1 MQISK
6 ILNNNVVITE
16 KDQAEVVA
24 MGRGLA
30 FGKKI
35 GDQIAVDKIEKF
47 YTLKGD
53 ESSRVDELLAGI
65 PDDIFLITDK
75 VITLAKEKI
84 PGKINDSLFLSLA
97 DHINATQ
104 LRAQEGFVI
113 KNFLLWDIKRFFPT
127 EFALASGQPTSLLV
141 GSGSVSFAQTGAV
154 LAVLLKTKNMKLKEL
169 SIPAFISGIFG
180 VTEPAI
186 YGITLPK
193 KKPFWASCIVGA

>member
-53 ESSRVDELLAGI
+53 ESSRFDELY
-65 PDDIFLITDK
+65 D
-75 VITLAKEKI
+75 
-84 PGKINDSLFLSLA
+84 
-97 DHINATQ
+97 
-104 LRAQEGFVI
+104 
-113 KNFLLWDIKRFFPT
+113 
-127 EFALASGQPTSLLV
+127 
-141 GSGSVSFAQTGAV
+141 
-154 LAVLLKTKNMKLKEL
+154 EL
-169 SIPAFISGIFG
+169 SFNA
-180 VTEPAI
+180 
-186 YGITLPK
+186 
-193 KKPFWASCIVGA
+193 